1 MKQGR
6 TEKAVFAKLSTEKV
20 ELSLMGDLRKEF
32 DRHEEL
38 FKRYQKGRKD
48 FESVADEFNDL
59 VGKLQNLYPTVTESF
74 DIVKFL
80 EGDLKSN
87 EFRMNRVHI
96 DLINKADELG
106 MELPNAID
114 KKVLKVEKETKEA
127 LQYINSIGNTAP
139 NSNIRLS

>member
-1 MKQGR
+1 MKQGK